1 MAQGNNSFVDAH
13 GMALADVV
21 QAIRGTPGTLLQLKV
36 LSADAPPD
44 AAPRTVAIIRDQI
57 KLKR

>member
-1 MAQGNNSFVDAH
+1 
-13 GMALADVV
+13 MALTDVV